1 MELKH
6 FKTFQAEVNQHN
18 KGVLCKISIENID
31 SCSRLGETYPI
42 RTTKYPKMAS
52 QQMETGNGYYQ
63 E

>member
-1 MELKH
+1 M
-6 FKTFQAEVNQHN
+6 FQAEVNQHN

-31 SCSRLGETYPI
+31 SCSRLGETYPT

-52 QQMETGNGYYQ
+52 QQIETGKVYYQ